1 MKHKKKSSLML
12 VNTHKLKFLLPLA
25 ITALLAVPL
34 QAQVWTLQQCIDTAQ
49 VYNKTLQISR
59 NDVEAGAEREKEAK
73 ANLIPKVMINA
84 DYKYFFDQPTQLMPQ
99 SAFGGPEGV
108 FREIQFGTPHN
119 INLGVQAALPL
130 YNPQVYGAI
139 KATKTASEIK
149 QLQVKKTRE
158 EVFFSV
164 SNLYYNAQILQ
175 HQLAF
180 IDSNLVNTKK
190 LLRTVQLLHQQKLA
204 KNTDVENVQLQEARL
219 KVQHETVAN
228 SLNKVLLL
236 LKFTMGV
243 PADEPFE
250 IDPEIRYETHSG
262 YTPNPLVDIQLLNR
276 KTDLLSGEL
285 KTLRNSR
292 LPSVSLYGAYNQVG
306 FGYDKQPNSFLN
318 FYPTSFAGLQITI
331 PIFNGTV
338 TKRKISQKK
347 IELTNSELRLNQ
359 LTEKNNIDIINAT
372 RQREVALKNIRN
384 TSEQIDLARSV
395 YDHTVLQQEQGLS
408 NITDVL
414 MADKNLKEAQ
424 QNYIAAIVNYLKAD
438 LELKK
443 LTGNI
448 DTSTAKQ

>member
-1 MKHKKKSSLML
+1 ML

-119 INLGVQAALPL
+119 INLGVQAVLPL

-236 LKFTMGV
+236 LKFTMGI

-331 PIFNGTV
+331 PLFNGTV

>member
-1 MKHKKKSSLML
+1 ML
-12 VNTHKLKFLLPLA
+12 VNTHKLKFLLPVA
-25 ITALLAVPL
+25 ITAFLAVPL

-49 VYNKTLQISR
+49 VYNKSLQISR

-99 SAFGGPEGV
+99 SAFGGPEGL
-108 FREIQFGTPHN
+108 FKEIQFGTPHN

-139 KATKTASEIK
+139 KATKTASEIR

-180 IDSNLVNTKK
+180 IDSNLANTKK

-250 IDPEIRYETHSG
+250 IEPEIRYQTHSG
-262 YTPNPLVDIQLLNR
+262 YTPNLLVDIQLLNR

-285 KTLRNSR
+285 KTLKNSR

-318 FYPTSFAGLQITI
+318 FYPSSFAGLQITI
-331 PIFNGTV
+331 PLFNGTV
-338 TKRKISQKK
+338 TKRKISQKR
-347 IELTNSELRLNQ
+347 IELTNSELRLNL

-395 YDHTVLQQEQGLS
+395 YDHTVLQQEQGLA